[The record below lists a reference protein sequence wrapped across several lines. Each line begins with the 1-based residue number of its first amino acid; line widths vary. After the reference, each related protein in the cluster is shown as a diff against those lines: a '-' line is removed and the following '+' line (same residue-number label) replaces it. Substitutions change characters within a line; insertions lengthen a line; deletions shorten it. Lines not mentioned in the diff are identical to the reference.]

1 MHLEILSDRQLGL
14 LPFVAKFK
22 RRFYLVG
29 GTWTTQMHGFEVDE
43 QEVKEFLIDKS
54 LQDI

>member
-1 MHLEILSDRQLGL
+1 MHLEILSDRQLEL

-22 RRFYLVG
+22 RSFYLVG

-43 QEVKEFLIDKS
+43 QRIKDFLIDRS
-54 LQDI
+54 LQEI